1 MSLSSLSKRLI
12 SHKDLVLKSI
22 CSRKYNMIPMCTIQ
36 CKLNLGT
43 QRTQFFLLLTR
54 NFFRLVGLPFYRRS
68 LNENRIWSF
77 EIWAYKDF
85 VTRFT
90 SRKLSFRNSQEINYP
105 SLHVI
110 RDNYMFFIFAFY
122 WTIFMPLSSTKRIRQ
137 PLSSSIRN
145 CAEKQHSITPS
156 VKRFTY
162 KTFRKVYFD
171 HF

>member
-22 CSRKYNMIPMCTIQ
+22 FSRKYNMIPMCTIQ

-54 NFFRLVGLPFYRRS
+54 NFFKLVGLPFYRRS

-90 SRKLSFRNSQEINYP
+90 SRKLSFRNSQEINYH

-110 RDNYMFFIFAFY
+110 RDNYMFFYLRILLNHFY
-122 WTIFMPLSSTKRIRQ
+122 ATLFNQTHPPAIKFINTK
-137 PLSSSIRN
+137 L
-145 CAEKQHSITPS
+145 CLET
-156 VKRFTY
+156 T
-162 KTFRKVYFD
+162 
-171 HF
+171 